1 MSSDY
6 LELGTPHESGVF
18 DLVVHGEGHKIIAV
32 LKNVKSDPVRY
43 HGVWAVTHQ
52 GMFGE
57 SEALFEDAKVSY
69 FEVINFREEDE
80 FSAEDDFSGEE
91 PSEDVQVEDNLKPV
105 KPVESHPA
113 CSCCAAKG
121 WTWEYTEEDEFPAEE
136 EEQCV
141 YVGSGDYCGCHK
153 CQRIDAENA
162 RGATEAYW
170 RKRIGEE
177 TVERVIALMH
187 AHPLIYPTDNDPI
200 ALITD
205 AILGEQE

>member
-1 MSSDY
+1 MSGDY

-43 HGVWAVTHQ
+43 HGVWAVSHK

-80 FSAEDDFSGEE
+80 FPAEENSADD
-91 PSEDVQVEDNLKPV
+91 QVEDNLKPV
-105 KPVESHPA
+105 KQVESHPA

-121 WTWEYTEEDEFPAEE
+121 WTWEYTEEDEFPTEE

-141 YVGSGDYCGCHK
+141 YVGPGDDCGCHA
-153 CQRIDAENA
+153 CQRIDAEHA

-170 RKRIGEE
+170 RKRIGQE
-177 TVERVIALMH
+177 TLERVIALMH
-187 AHPLIYPTDNDPI
+187 SAPLVYPTDNDPI
-200 ALITD
+200 AAIAE
-205 AILGEQE
+205 AILGEQ